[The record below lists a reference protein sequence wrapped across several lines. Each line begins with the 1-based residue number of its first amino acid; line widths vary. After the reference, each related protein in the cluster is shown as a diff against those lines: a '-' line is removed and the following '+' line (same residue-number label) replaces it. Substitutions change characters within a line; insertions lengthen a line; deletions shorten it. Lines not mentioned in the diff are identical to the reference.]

1 MSITIQHARSVVRTA
16 AAITAMVAFAPNAA
30 LAETDTTSVV
40 VEGAAVPVLTAPSF
54 GNFPDVTLNG
64 ARQSVDASVANW
76 SVTDARGTGG
86 GWDVRVAATVPS
98 TAGETPDTLSTAT
111 MTIDA
116 STPSAADAQNGSAA
130 PAVAGG
136 NIIGSGILVAD
147 ADAGEGMGVWNL
159 AQGADHLTL
168 DVPSDA
174 EAGTYTSTITT
185 TLTPGV

>member
-1 MSITIQHARSVVRTA
+1 MFITTERARSVVRTT
-16 AAITAMVAFAPNAA
+16 AAITALVAFAPNAA
-30 LAETDTTSVV
+30 LADTDTTSVV

-98 TAGETPDTLSTAT
+98 TADETPKTLGTAT
-111 MTIDA
+111 MSIDA
-116 STPSAADAQNGSAA
+116 STASAADVQNGSGA
-130 PAVAGG
+130 PAAGSG
-136 NIIGSGILVAD
+136 NIIGSGVVVAD
-147 ADAGEGMGVWNL
+147 ADAGEGMGVWNF
-159 AQGADHLTL
+159 AQGADDLTL